1 MKKIFLSLMIMA
13 ITAPALVSCRDEK
26 EVEVETLAP
35 DAEDS
40 DDDESYDTNPT
51 SNDPD

>member
-1 MKKIFLSLMIMA
+1 MKKIILTLAIIAIAIPTLS
-13 ITAPALVSCRDEK
+13 SCREEK
-26 EVEVETLAP
+26 TVEVEELAP

-51 SNDPD
+51 AGDPD

>member
-1 MKKIFLSLMIMA
+1 MKKIFLILA
-13 ITAPALVSCRDEK
+13 IIVLATPTFTSCREEK
-26 EVEVETLAP
+26 TVEVEQLAP

-51 SNDPD
+51 KGDPD

>member
-1 MKKIFLSLMIMA
+1 MKKIFLTLA
-13 ITAPALVSCRDEK
+13 IIALIAPTLTSCREEK
-26 EVEVETLAP
+26 TVEVERLAP

-51 SNDPD
+51 ENDPD